1 MTGANNII
9 GLEIKNKWRDIVTT
23 VIYRNAWTGLDDYR
37 VYIFH
42 INEQTL
48 KIILIIEIYT

>member
-9 GLEIKNKWRDIVTT
+9 GQEIKKWRDIVTT

-48 KIILIIEIYT
+48 KIILIIETYT